1 MLLTIEL
8 TEFYYRLMV
17 SSSAAAPSPRK
28 PAHPRASRADL
39 FNVLR
44 ERIARHEYR
53 PGAKLLENDL
63 AREFQVS
70 RAQVREAFGALESR
84 GLIQRIPNRGAEVT
98 HLDISQMFEI
108 YDVREMLEGLCA
120 RLAVQNTKPESWQP
134 LVMLFG
140 KPMERSVNNGD
151 FEDYIEKLQ
160 LLRWRTSEAAN
171 NRVLTDMLDSIHDK
185 TRELMRRI
193 IILPGRAADGLQQHR
208 AVLAAMRK
216 GDAPL
221 AEKLK
226 RRNIRSSREFLVRYR
241 NFIL

>member
-1 MLLTIEL
+1 MGSPSI
-8 TEFYYRLMV
+8 
-17 SSSAAAPSPRK
+17 SPPSPRK
-28 PAHPRASRADL
+28 SVRQRSSRADL

-53 PGAKLLENDL
+53 PGAKLLEHDL

-70 RAQVREAFGALESR
+70 RAQVREAFGALENR
-84 GLIQRIPNRGAEVT
+84 GLIQRIPNRGAEVAR
-98 HLDISQMFEI
+98 LDISQMFEI
-108 YDVREMLEGLCA
+108 YDVREMLEGLCT
-120 RLAVQNTKPESWQP
+120 RLAVQNTKPESWQS
-134 LVMLFG
+134 LVTLFG
-140 KPMERSVNNGD
+140 KPMERSVKSGD

-160 LLRWRTSEAAN
+160 LLRHRTSEAAN

-208 AVLAAMRK
+208 AVLGAMRK
-216 GDAPL
+216 GDALL

-226 RRNIRSSREFLVRYR
+226 RENIRSSREFLVRYQ